1 MSSKAAIHNK
11 LILINDLLIERFG
24 IPVRN
29 SRTPDPLTTLV
40 GTILSQNTNDN
51 NSFRAFQALRKAYP
65 KWSDANNAS
74 LAEIEKHIKP
84 AGLTKQK
91 AKAIK
96 TVLHYAID
104 EKKSSTLSALK
115 HMSSDEILKELT
127 SFDGVGVK
135 TAACVLL
142 FSLDR
147 NICPV
152 DTHVHRTINRI
163 GVVSGSM
170 PEKTFFALYTIL
182 PEGIAHSF
190 HTNLIKLG
198 RSICTPTNPDCPQCP
213 LKKVCKYKGKTKSS
227 TKKNSK
233 ERILLLDNLY

>member
-1 MSSKAAIHNK
+1 MSNSTAVQKK
-11 LILINDLLIERFG
+11 LVQINELLIERFG
-24 IPVRN
+24 VPERN
-29 SRTPDPLTTLV
+29 AKTPDALTTLI

-51 NSFRAFQALRKAYP
+51 NSYRAFQALRKSYHN
-65 KWSDANNAS
+65 WTEANTAKLS
-74 LAEIEKHIKP
+74 EIEKLIKP

-96 TVLHYAID
+96 TVLHYAIE

-115 HMSSDEILKELT
+115 HMSSDDILSELT

-135 TAACVLL
+135 TASCVLL

-147 NICPV
+147 NVCPV

-170 PEKTFFALYTIL
+170 PEKTFYALYPIL
-182 PEGIAHSF
+182 PDGIAHSF

-198 RSICTPTNPDCPQCP
+198 RSICTPSNPDCPQCP
-213 LKKVCKYKGKTKSS
+213 LKKVCKYKDKTKTSG
-227 TKKNSK
+227 KKNSK

>member
-1 MSSKAAIHNK
+1 MRNRLAVQKKLLQIHE
-11 LILINDLLIERFG
+11 LLVARFG
-24 IPVRN
+24 IPARN
-29 SRTPDPLTTLV
+29 VKTPDALTTLI

-51 NSFRAFQALRKAYP
+51 NSYRAFQALRKAFP
-65 KWSDANNAS
+65 KWSDANAATLS
-74 LAEIEKHIKP
+74 EIEKLIKP

-115 HMSSDEILKELT
+115 HMSSDDILKELT
-127 SFDGVGVK
+127 SFDGIGVK

-147 NICPV
+147 NVCPV
-152 DTHVHRTINRI
+152 DTHVHRTVNRI

-170 PEKTFFALYTIL
+170 PEKTFYALYPIL

-198 RSICTPTNPDCPQCP
+198 RSICTPSNPDCPQCP
-213 LKKVCKYKGKTKSS
+213 LKTVCKYKDKTKAS